1 MFTPALARVTEKG
14 DALLWAVGGSESSLM
29 LHHLGLQNRKGC
41 QIIYAV
47 LFLHC
52 HCEWFRMEFELLA
65 WGTSTSWC
73 VTPVSGSRRQPL
85 LLPQREEHTRPA
97 SCETSLT
104 NLIFRLLLDMKTKAF
119 RILALVLLFCLFKKF
134 WANVTR
140 WGSRWNRIGY
150 VYMRT
155 PAFSDPTINIASEK
169 SS

>member
-1 MFTPALARVTEKG
+1 MRQKGEMLCYGLRVAPSPLWCCTTWVCRTER
-14 DALLWAVGGSESSLM
+14 DVRLFMLFSSCTASS
-29 LHHLGLQNRKGC
+29 NN
-41 QIIYAV
+41 
-47 LFLHC
+47 C

-73 VTPVSGSRRQPL
+73 VTPVSGNRRQPL
-85 LLPQREEHTRPA
+85 LLPRREEHTRPA

-140 WGSRWNRIGY
+140 WGSRWNRVGY
-150 VYMRT
+150 VYMGT